1 MHATARRYGPLLLGA
16 ALCCAALWRPAPA
29 AAQTLGGPFPRMDV
43 PPARGVLTALG
54 TTLDITRLAGPGA
67 DARYNWDADLGIDVD
82 LFDLGLVRGNLL
94 ASLETIIGSELR
106 DVDPNQNSYTT
117 DFAVFVRLPRGELG
131 ATFHHVSRHLAD
143 RADLGSVSWNM
154 VGVSYGDRFAV
165 GPVRVDAA
173 ARAMGTVERA
183 NVDYA
188 AQLELHAA
196 AELPLNPRV
205 SLVAAA
211 TAVVVPVERAQLG
224 RTTRRGGRVL
234 AGVRLPAGVG
244 AVDLLAGWEQRIDAG
259 QFTRDTPRWFRLG
272 VRLTAQAW

>member
-1 MHATARRYGPLLLGA
+1 MHAALRRGAPLLLCA
-16 ALCCAALWRPAPA
+16 TLCCAALGCPAA
-29 AAQTLGGPFPRMDV
+29 GAAQTLGGPLPRMDV

-54 TTLDITRLAGPGA
+54 TTLDITRLAGAGA
-67 DARYNWDADLGIDVD
+67 DARYDWDADIGIDVD
-82 LFDLGLVRGNLL
+82 LFDLGFVRGNLL

-117 DFAVFVRLPRGELG
+117 DFALFVRLPRGELG
-131 ATFHHVSRHLAD
+131 AAFHHVSRHLAD

-154 VGVSYGDRFAV
+154 VGVSYGDRFEV

-183 NVDYA
+183 NVDYV
-188 AQLELHAA
+188 AQIELHAA
-196 AELPLNPRV
+196 AELPLNRRV

-211 TAVVVPVERAQLG
+211 AGVLVPVERAQLG
-224 RTTRRGGRVL
+224 RPTRRGGHVL

-259 QFTRDTPRWFRLG
+259 QFTRDTPRWFRLA
-272 VRLTAQAW
+272 VRLTARGW

>member
-1 MHATARRYGPLLLGA
+1 MHVASRRRVPLLLCA
-16 ALCCAALWRPAPA
+16 ALCCTALWRPAPA
-29 AAQTLGGPFPRMDV
+29 AAQTLGGPLPRMDV

-54 TTLDITRLAGPGA
+54 TTLDIARLAGVGA
-67 DARYNWDADLGIDVD
+67 DARYNWDADVGIDAD
-82 LFDLGLVRGNLL
+82 LFDLGFVRGNLL
-94 ASLETIIGSELR
+94 ASLETIIGGELR
-106 DVDPNQNSYTT
+106 DIDPNQNNYTT

-131 ATFHHVSRHLAD
+131 AAFHHVSRHLAD

-165 GPVRVDAA
+165 GPVQVDAA

-183 NVDYA
+183 NVDYT

-196 AELPLNPRV
+196 AELPLNARV

-211 TAVVVPVERAQLG
+211 TGVVVPVERAHFG
-224 RTTRRGGRVL
+224 RAARRGGRVL

-259 QFTRDTPRWFRLG
+259 QFTRDTPRWFRLD
-272 VRLTAQAW
+272 VRLTARAW

>member
-1 MHATARRYGPLLLGA
+1 MHAALRRGAPLLLCA
-16 ALCCAALWRPAPA
+16 TLCCATLGRPAAA
-29 AAQTLGGPFPRMDV
+29 AAQTLGGPLPRMDV
-43 PPARGVLTALG
+43 PPARGGLTALG

-67 DARYNWDADLGIDVD
+67 DARYDWDADIGIDVD
-82 LFDLGLVRGNLL
+82 LFDLGFVRGNLL

-117 DFAVFVRLPRGELG
+117 DFALFVRLPRGELG
-131 ATFHHVSRHLAD
+131 AAFHHVSRHLAD

-154 VGVSYGDRFAV
+154 VGVSYGDRFEV

-183 NVDYA
+183 NVDYV
-188 AQLELHAA
+188 AQIELHGA
-196 AELPLNPRV
+196 AELPLNRRV

-211 TAVVVPVERAQLG
+211 AGVLVPVERAQLG
-224 RTTRRGGRVL
+224 RPTRRGGHVL

-259 QFTRDTPRWFRLG
+259 QFTRDTPRWFRLA
-272 VRLTAQAW
+272 VRLTARAW

>member
-1 MHATARRYGPLLLGA
+1 MHATARRCGRLLLGA

-29 AAQTLGGPFPRMDV
+29 AAQTLGGPLPRLDV

-82 LFDLGLVRGNLL
+82 LFHLGFVRGNLL

-117 DFAVFVRLPRGELG
+117 DFAVLVRLPRGELG

-154 VGVSYGDRFAV
+154 VGVVYGDRFTA
-165 GPVRVDAA
+165 GPVRLDAGV
-173 ARAMGTVERA
+173 RAMGTVERA
-183 NVDYA
+183 SVDYA
-188 AQLELHAA
+188 AQFELHAA

-211 TAVVVPVERAQLG
+211 AAVVVPVERAQLG
-224 RTTRRGGRVL
+224 RSARRGGRVL

-272 VRLTAQAW
+272 VRLTARAW